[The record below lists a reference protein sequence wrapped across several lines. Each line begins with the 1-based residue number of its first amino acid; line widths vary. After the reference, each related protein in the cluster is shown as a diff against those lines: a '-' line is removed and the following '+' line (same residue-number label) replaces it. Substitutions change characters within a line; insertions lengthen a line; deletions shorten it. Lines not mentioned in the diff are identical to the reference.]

1 MSVDSDRSKAAVA
14 VRGQSTPACPSRRD
28 SADEGGLLSSLLFFS
43 PLEFF
48 INLFQTSRRFT
59 CRSFNIISNR

>member
-28 SADEGGLLSSLLFFS
+28 SADEGGLLSSLLFF
-43 PLEFF
+43 PPGVLYKP
-48 INLFQTSRRFT
+48 IPNITSFYLQV
-59 CRSFNIISNR
+59 IQYHL